1 MKGTVIWFGKEKGY
15 GFLRTEDGRD
25 VFCHYSCIQMK
36 GYKKLEAEQ
45 HVEFDIVDGPKGRPQ
60 ADNVTV
66 VEA

>member
-1 MKGTVIWFGKEKGY
+1 M
-15 GFLRTEDGRD
+15 RTEDARE
-25 VFCHYSCIQMK
+25 VFCHYSGIKMK